1 MIRYKIV
8 DFERLEKEFEF
19 LKATLPLHGDVLYRP
34 MPNKSIVLYVVIK
47 AGSLWFER
55 NVVGKKSSTDF
66 DELADFKTQTLED
79 YMKATR
85 LVAELEFNKV
95 IEKVVEDEKL

>member
-1 MIRYKIV
+1 MIRYKVV
-8 DFERLEKEFEF
+8 DFEKLEKEFKF

-34 MPNKSIVLYVVIK
+34 MPNKSVVLYVIIK
-47 AGSLWFER
+47 DGSLWFER
-55 NVVGKKSSTDF
+55 NIVGRKSSIDF
-66 DELADFKTQTLED
+66 AKLDDFKTAMMED

-85 LVAELEFNKV
+85 LVAELEFDKV

>member
-1 MIRYKIV
+1 MIRYKVV
-8 DFERLEKEFEF
+8 DFEKLEKEYKF

-34 MPNKSIVLYVVIK
+34 MPNNSVVLYVIIK

-55 NVVGKKSSTDF
+55 NIVGSKSSIDF
-66 DELADFKTQTLED
+66 DELSNFKTAMMED

-85 LVAELEFNKV
+85 LVAELEFNMV
-95 IEKVVEDEKL
+95 IEKVVENEKL